1 MRSIETAR
9 CAGQT
14 PSDGRGPSSEA
25 WRGAPAGPPRAVPCY
40 RAPVPGA
47 SDTAE
52 LLARVRAR
60 PLPRHVAIIMD
71 GNGRWAQARGLP
83 RVAGHREGAV
93 AVRTVTRAARQLGLQ
108 ALTLYAFSMQNW
120 SRPADEVEALM
131 LLLVEFLEKEQQEL
145 LTNAIRLNAIGDLAR
160 LPARVRE
167 RLEAV
172 RLATAGGAA
181 MTLTLA
187 LSYGGREELV
197 HAAQVAAASGG
208 PIDEAALE
216 AGLWTR
222 GLPDLDLLIRTSGER
237 RISNFLLWQAAYA
250 ELYFTDTH
258 WPSFDERELLT
269 AVADFQARQRR
280 FGLTAEQVAGQ
291 GGRE

>member
-1 MRSIETAR
+1 MPE
-9 CAGQT
+9 
-14 PSDGRGPSSEA
+14 
-25 WRGAPAGPPRAVPCY
+25 PA
-40 RAPVPGA
+40 
-47 SDTAE
+47 DTAE
-52 LLARVRAR
+52 LEALVRAR

-71 GNGRWAQARGLP
+71 GNGRWAQGRGLP
-83 RVAGHREGAV
+83 RVAGHREGAA
-93 AVRTVTRAARQLGLQ
+93 AVRTVTRAARRLGLQ

-120 SRPADEVEALM
+120 SRPPDEVEALM
-131 LLLVEFLEKEQQEL
+131 MLLVEFLEKEQQEL
-145 LTNAIRLNAIGDLAR
+145 IDNAIRLHAIGDLER
-160 LPARVRE
+160 LPSHVRE

-172 RLATAGGAA
+172 RQATAAGTG

-197 HAAQVAAASGG
+197 HAARLAAARGG

-222 GLPDLDLLIRTSGER
+222 GLPDLDLLVRTSGER

-258 WPSFDERELLT
+258 WPDFDERELLT
-269 AVADFQARQRR
+269 AIADFQARQRR
-280 FGLTAEQVAGQ
+280 FGLTGEQIAKP